1 MASPGYGKR
10 SAPDELRRNGHD
22 FAHLPEREAHI
33 AAFIDRLPDGSDM
46 SVKLLSRCLPYGQ
59 AAMRTALN
67 NLQRAG
73 HLRRGREHVHGSG
86 SARWVTRTWFSRTA
100 RDDAWWTAYAMGD
113 VPEATP
119 EQAEPTQRPTRTR
132 ALLLLAA
139 LGRTAPSLALS
150 AAECARLAPETERW
164 FTRGATEDE
173 LTQALTAGLPVP
185 VHSPAA
191 LIRRRLVDK
200 LPPPAPLA
208 TRPILRLI
216 ECTKCTMPGH
226 PETVVGGFCD
236 VCRGVRSTRR
246 APAPVPPEIVRSRV
260 AEMRRAVAQSREKVR
275 R

>member
-1 MASPGYGKR
+1 MANPGYGKR
-10 SAPDELRRNGHD
+10 SAPDELRRTGHD
-22 FAHLPEREAHI
+22 FAHLPDREAHI
-33 AAFIDRLPDGSDM
+33 AGFIDRLPDGSDI
-46 SVKLLSRCLPYGQ
+46 SVKLLSTCLPYGQ

-100 RDDAWWTAYAMGD
+100 RGDTWWTAYAMGD

-119 EQAEPTQRPTRTR
+119 DEPEPTQRPTRTR

-139 LGRTAPSLALS
+139 LGRTAPALALS

-164 FTRGATEDE
+164 FARGATEDD
-173 LTQALTAGLPVP
+173 LLRALTAGLPVP

-191 LIRRRLVDK
+191 LLHRRLVDK
-200 LPPPAPLA
+200 LPPPAPVA

-216 ECTKCTMPGH
+216 ECGKCGAPGH
-226 PETVVGGFCD
+226 PEALPDGFCD
-236 VCRGVRSTRR
+236 LCRGVRPTYR
-246 APAPVPPEIVRSRV
+246 APAPLTPESVRSHA
-260 AEMRRAVAQSREKVR
+260 AEVRRAMSYGREGTRV
-275 R
+275 